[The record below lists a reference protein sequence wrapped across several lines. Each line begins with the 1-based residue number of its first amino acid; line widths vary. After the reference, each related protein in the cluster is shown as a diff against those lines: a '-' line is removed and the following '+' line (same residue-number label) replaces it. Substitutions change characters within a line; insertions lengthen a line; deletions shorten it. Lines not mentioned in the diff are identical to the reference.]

1 MIALTTRQKKN
12 AITIGIVSAGL
23 IIIRGFLGGVR
34 NDYFWETVP
43 YALNEWTVL
52 LAAAAILICV
62 VVRNT
67 PQIKPIKTSQPTI
80 AQKTDNRIEELTKLK
95 DLLDA
100 GVITQEEFD
109 AKKKQILEM

>member
-1 MIALTTRQKKN
+1 MIIFGRLYHMHSMNGQ
-12 AITIGIVSAGL
+12 
-23 IIIRGFLGGVR
+23 F
-34 NDYFWETVP
+34 FWR
-43 YALNEWTVL
+43 L
-52 LAAAAILICV
+52 L
-62 VVRNT
+62 
-67 PQIKPIKTSQPTI
+67 QPIKTSQPTI